1 MSSVSPRH
9 SNGSLFWPV
18 ILISVGVIWL
28 LGNAGIL
35 RATNL
40 EMLFRLWPLILIAI
54 GLDILLGRGNPGLR
68 TLIAVGAVALVIILM
83 LVGPALGWVQNVE
96 VKQANFEEPRGDAES
111 ALVDLQMGI
120 AQANVRALQD
130 SNQLITADLNYI
142 GEVEFNV
149 SGTTDKTVTLSQK
162 NQSISSGFTNIFGF
176 GAGEDELRWDV
187 ALSPDVPMN
196 LTVSTGV
203 GETNLDLRDLKL
215 RGLDVNAGVGKV
227 TLSLPSMDERYA
239 VSLDSGTGEAD
250 IRIEEGA
257 ALTFT
262 ISGGVGDISID
273 VPDDAA
279 VRLDGKT
286 GVGDISVPGSYQRMD
301 STSNDLSVGEDGVWQ
316 SPNFDGAARQIIIQF
331 NGGVGSLKIR

>member
-1 MSSVSPRH
+1 MTTLSPRTH
-9 SNGSLFWPV
+9 NRSLFWPV

-35 RATNL
+35 RAANL

-68 TLIAVGAVALVIILM
+68 TLIAIGAVVLVIVLM
-83 LVGPALGWVQNVE
+83 LVGPSLGWVQNIE
-96 VKQANFEEPRGDAES
+96 VKKANFEEPRGDAQS
-111 ALVDLQMGI
+111 ALVDLQMGV

-142 GEVEFNV
+142 GEVDFTV
-149 SGTTDKTVTLSQK
+149 SGTTDKTVALTQK
-162 NQSISSGFTNIFGF
+162 NQSISFGFTNFFGF
-176 GAGEDELRWDV
+176 GSAEDELRWDV

-203 GETNLDLRDLKL
+203 GESNLDLSGLKL

-227 TLSLPSMDERYA
+227 TLSLPSMDESYA

-257 ALTFT
+257 AITFT

-286 GVGDISVPGSYQRMD
+286 GVGSINVPGSYERMD
-301 STSNDLSVGEDGVWQ
+301 SASDNPSVGEDGIWQ
-316 SPNFDGAARQIIIQF
+316 SPNYDSATRKIVIEF

>member
-1 MSSVSPRH
+1 MSTTSPRYP
-9 SNGSLFWPV
+9 NRSLFWPV

-35 RATNL
+35 RAANL

-54 GLDILLGRGNPGLR
+54 GLDILLGQGNPGLR
-68 TLIAVGAVALVIILM
+68 TLIAIGAAALIIVLM
-83 LVGPALGWVQNVE
+83 LVGPSLGWVQNIE
-96 VKQANFEEPRGDAES
+96 IKKGNFAEPRGDAQS

-120 AQANVRALQD
+120 AHANVHALKD

-142 GEVEFNV
+142 GEVDFKV
-149 SGTTDKTVTLSQK
+149 SGTSAKTVTLSQK
-162 NQSISSGFTNIFGF
+162 SQSISFGFTNFFGF
-176 GAGEDELRWDV
+176 GSAENEVRWDV
-187 ALSPDVPMN
+187 GLSADVPMN
-196 LTVSTGV
+196 LTISTGV
-203 GETNLDLRDLKL
+203 GESVLDLRDLQL
-215 RGLDVNAGVGKV
+215 RGLTVKAGVGKV
-227 TLSLPSMDERYA
+227 TLNLPSMEESYA

-262 ISGGVGDISID
+262 ISGGVGDIYID

-286 GVGDISVPGSYQRMD
+286 GVGNISVPASYQRMD
-301 STSNDLSVGEDGVWQ
+301 SASNDSSVGEDGIWQ
-316 SPNFDGAARQIIIQF
+316 SGNFESAARQIIIQF
-331 NGGVGSLKIR
+331 NGGVGSLTLR